1 MLESMLEKDT
11 QKIIFISIIGATYA
25 SLTLL
30 LIPLSYGPFQL
41 RLSEALTVLP
51 YLFPQAVYG
60 LFIGCFIANLFSPF
74 GLLDIIFGSIATL
87 IAAYLTSRAP
97 NIYLAPLPPV
107 IVNAFIVSVYLSN
120 LTGIPYWLMV
130 SYIGVSQVVVCYGIG
145 LPLLM
150 VLKKRLK

>member
-1 MLESMLEKDT
+1 MLEKDT
-11 QKIIFISIIGATYA
+11 RKIVFLSIIGATYA
-25 SLTLL
+25 AITVL
-30 LIPLSYGPFQL
+30 LIPISYGPFQL

-87 IAAYLTSRAP
+87 IAAYLTSKAP

-107 IVNAFIVSVYLSN
+107 VINAFIIPIYLSN

-130 SYIGVSQVVVCYGIG
+130 SYIGLSQTVVCYGIG
-145 LPLLM
+145 LPLLII
-150 VLKKRLK
+150 LKKRFK

>member
-1 MLESMLEKDT
+1 MLEKDT
-11 QKIIFISIIGATYA
+11 HKLVFLSIVGAAYA
-25 SLTLL
+25 AFTLL

-41 RLSEALTVLP
+41 RLAEALTVLP
-51 YLFPQAVYG
+51 YLFPQVVFG
-60 LFIGCFIANLFSPF
+60 LFIGCIIANLFSPF

-87 IAAYLTSRAP
+87 IAAFLTSKAP

-107 IVNAFIVSVYLSN
+107 VVNAFIVSVYLSN

-130 SYIGVSQVVVCYGIG
+130 IYIGISQFVICYGIG